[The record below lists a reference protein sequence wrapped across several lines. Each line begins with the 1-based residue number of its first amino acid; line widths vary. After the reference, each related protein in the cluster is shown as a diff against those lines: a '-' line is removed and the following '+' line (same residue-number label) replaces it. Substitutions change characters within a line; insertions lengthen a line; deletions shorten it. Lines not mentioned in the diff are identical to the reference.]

1 MLRRVA
7 VAGLLACAIGGVVS
21 AQESADALRDEIQRR
36 NSTLVQQG
44 FNLTNSVVLGGGSS
58 KVAHLEL
65 LVPPSGGTHELSFWA
80 HALSGEVE
88 FRVTTA
94 DQRLLASWA
103 GQSGETDLTLVL
115 PVGRNRVEID
125 GSRAGPVFGLLGVK
139 GPVLR
144 TCHLDPARVSM
155 HSARES
161 AGFYWPY
168 ILYMPQKVRASFV
181 LVAPNNTGFVTS
193 DPELL
198 AADGAC
204 TTERTAPLADHL
216 GIPMLVPLFPRP
228 SVPGDEE
235 SLYLHALTRASL
247 LTRIPEYAR
256 VDLQFIAMLEDAASA
271 LAGQGTNVSRR
282 ILITG
287 FSASG
292 SFASRF
298 AMLHPDRVL
307 AVAAGSPGGWPI
319 VPVAKDGG
327 STLPYPVGIDDLKS
341 LAGTTPALSSL
352 RRVAWFFFLGDRDTN
367 DSVPYRD
374 SFSKADESLISQ
386 RFGSSPVTRWKEAER
401 LYRGKGLDARF
412 KLYPGVGHEI
422 SREMQDDINAFFVGA
437 TRTGKQP

>member
-7 VAGLLACAIGGVVS
+7 VAGLLACAIGGAVS
-21 AQESADALRDEIQRR
+21 AEESADALRVEIQER
-36 NSTLVQQG
+36 NSALVQQG
-44 FNLTNSVVLGGGSS
+44 FNLTNSFVLGGGST
-58 KVAHLEL
+58 KVARFEL
-65 LVPPSGGTHELSFWA
+65 LVPPSAGMHELSFWA

-94 DQRLLASWA
+94 DDRLLASWA

-125 GSRAGPVFGLLGVK
+125 GSHADSVFGLLGVK

-144 TCHLDPARVSM
+144 TCQLDPARISM

-161 AGFYWPY
+161 AGFYSPY
-168 ILYMPQKVRASFV
+168 LLYMPKKVRAPF
-181 LVAPNNTGFVTS
+181 LLAAPNNTGFVTS

-204 TTERTAPLADHL
+204 TAERTAALADHL
-216 GIPMLVPLFPRP
+216 GIPLLVPLFPRP
-228 SVPGDEE
+228 SVPGEEE

-247 LTRIPEYAR
+247 LTRITEYAR
-256 VDLQFIAMLEDAASA
+256 VDLQFIAMLDDAASA
-271 LAGQGTNVSRR
+271 LANQGTKVSRR
-282 ILITG
+282 ILLTG

-327 STLPYPVGIDDLKS
+327 SALPYPVGIDDLKS
-341 LAGTTPALSSL
+341 LTGTTPALSSL
-352 RRVAWFFFLGDRDTN
+352 RRVAWFFLLGDRDAN

-374 SFSKADESLISQ
+374 SFSKADESLIFQ
-386 RFGSSPVTRWKEAER
+386 QFGSSPVTRWKDAER
-401 LYRGKGLDARF
+401 LYRGNGLDARF
-412 KLYPGVGHEI
+412 KLYPGVGHEV
-422 SREMQDDINAFFVGA
+422 SREMQDDIDAFFVA
-437 TRTGKQP
+437 STRSGR

>member
-1 MLRRVA
+1 
-7 VAGLLACAIGGVVS
+7 VVS
-21 AQESADALRDEIQRR
+21 AEESADALRDEIQKR
-36 NSTLVQQG
+36 NSALVQQG
-44 FNLTNSVVLGGGSS
+44 FNLTNSFVLGGGST
-58 KVAHLEL
+58 KVARLEL

-94 DQRLLASWA
+94 DDRLLASWV

-125 GSRAGPVFGLLGVK
+125 GSHADSVFGLLGVK

-144 TCHLDPARVSM
+144 TCQLDPARISM

-161 AGFYWPY
+161 AGFYSPY
-168 ILYMPQKVRASFV
+168 LLYMPKKVRASF
-181 LVAPNNTGFVTS
+181 LLAAPNNTGFVTS

-204 TTERTAPLADHL
+204 TAERTAALADHL
-216 GIPMLVPLFPRP
+216 GTPLLVPLFPRP
-228 SVPGDEE
+228 SVPGEEE

-256 VDLQFIAMLEDAASA
+256 VDLQFIAMLDDAASA
-271 LAGQGTNVSRR
+271 LANQGTKVSRR

-298 AMLHPDRVL
+298 AVLHPDRVL

-327 STLPYPVGIDDLKS
+327 SALPYPVGIDDLKS
-341 LAGTTPALSSL
+341 LTGTTPALSSL
-352 RRVAWFFFLGDRDTN
+352 RRVAWFFFLGDRDAN

-374 SFSKADESLISQ
+374 SFSKADESLIFQ
-386 RFGSSPVTRWKEAER
+386 QFGSSPVTRWKDAER

-412 KLYPGVGHEI
+412 KLYPGVGHEV
-422 SREMQDDINAFFVGA
+422 SREMQADIDAFFVA
-437 TRTGKQP
+437 TTRNDKQL

>member
-7 VAGLLACAIGGVVS
+7 VVGLLACAIGGAAS
-21 AQESADALRDEIQRR
+21 AQKFADALRDETQKR
-36 NSTLVQQG
+36 NTALVQRG
-44 FNLTNSVVLGGGSS
+44 FNLTNSFVLGGGST
-58 KVAHLEL
+58 KVARLEL

-88 FRVTTA
+88 FRMTTA
-94 DQRLLASWA
+94 DDRLLASWA

-125 GSRAGPVFGLLGVK
+125 GSHADSVFGLLGVK

-144 TCHLDPARVSM
+144 TCQLDPARASM
-155 HSARES
+155 HSAKQS

-168 ILYMPQKVRASFV
+168 LLYMPQKGRALF
-181 LVAPNNTGFVTS
+181 LLAAPNNTGFETT

-204 TTERTAPLADHL
+204 TAERTAALADHL
-216 GIPMLVPLFPRP
+216 GTPVLVPLFPRP
-228 SVPGDEE
+228 PVPGQEE

-247 LTRIPEYAR
+247 LTKIPEYAR
-256 VDLQFIAMLEDAASA
+256 VDLQFIAMLDDAAST
-271 LAGQGTNVSRR
+271 LANQGMKVSRR

-319 VPVAKDGG
+319 VPVTKDGG
-327 STLPYPVGIDDLKS
+327 SALPYPVGIDDLKP
-341 LAGTTPALSSL
+341 LTGTTPALSSL
-352 RRVAWFFFLGDRDTN
+352 RRVAWFFFLGDRDTH

-401 LYRGKGLDARF
+401 LYRVKGLDARF
-412 KLYPGVGHEI
+412 KLYPGVGHEV
-422 SREMQDDINAFFVGA
+422 SREMQDDIYAFFVA
-437 TRTGKQP
+437 VTRSAK